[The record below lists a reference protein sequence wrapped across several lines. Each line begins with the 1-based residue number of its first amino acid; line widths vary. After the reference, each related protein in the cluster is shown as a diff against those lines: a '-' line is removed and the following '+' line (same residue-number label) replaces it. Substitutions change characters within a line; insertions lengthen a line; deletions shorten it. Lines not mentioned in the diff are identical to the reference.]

1 MWDEGGGVWGKRG
14 GVWGKGGGVGANWK
28 VGGACV
34 LWGAISVVLADR
46 GVKFG
51 VQSDDS
57 DDVMRA

>member
-14 GVWGKGGGVGANWK
+14 GVGANWK

-34 LWGAISVVLADR
+34 CLWHISVVLADR